1 MKKLIASLTIL
12 VFSFGAYAG
21 DQSDVSITIYNN
33 DLGLVK
39 DVRSLDFKKGLNILD
54 FDQVASRIDA
64 TSVNFRCLD
73 DENIA
78 VLEQNF
84 LYDLVSTEALLKRF
98 LGKNIE
104 VIGEDDKHYK
114 GELLSYDS
122 RNVILSEAGGQVIM
136 VALSKVI
143 DYKFPALPEGLIL
156 KPTLRWQI
164 ESTKSGSKKCEVSY
178 LTGGINWKAD
188 YVAIVSKDDDYLD
201 LSAWV
206 TINNTSGTT
215 YKNAKL
221 KLVAGDVHRVQEPR
235 RPGERRREMA
245 TMAKGAAPQFEEE
258 AFFEYHLYTLN
269 RPATINDKEIK
280 QLSLFPPVQTKVKKV
295 YLFDSQQRYYFRGQ
309 DIKTKI
315 KVNLEFENSEKAGMG
330 MPLPKGKLRVYKED
344 SQKALQFVGE
354 DLIDHTPKD
363 EKVRVYLGNAFDITG
378 SRKVVDREDLGDN
391 HYRESY
397 EIILKNHKDED
408 IVVTVVEHPQGWRE
422 WNVTRNSHDYRKIDN
437 YKIEF
442 DIAVAADGEAKL
454 TYTIQY

>member
-1 MKKLIASLTIL
+1 MKKLIASLAIL
-12 VFSFGAYAG
+12 VLSVGAYAG

-54 FDQVASRIDA
+54 FDQVASKIDA

-73 DENIA
+73 DKNVA

-104 VIGEDDKHYK
+104 VVGEDDKRYK

-122 RNVILSEAGGQVIM
+122 RNVILSETGG
-136 VALSKVI
+136 S
-143 DYKFPALPEGLIL
+143 LPEGLIL

-164 ESTKSGSKKCEVSY
+164 ESAKSGSKKCEVSY

-188 YVAIVSKDDDYLD
+188 YVAVVSKDDDNLD

-215 YKNAKL
+215 YRNAKL
-221 KLVAGDVHRVQEPR
+221 KLVAGDVHRVQGPR
-235 RPGERRREMA
+235 RPGEFRRENIS
-245 TMAKGAAPQFEEE
+245 MAKGGAPQFEEE

-295 YLFDSQQRYYFRGQ
+295 YLFDAQQRYYFRG
-309 DIKTKI
+309 DKAGTKI

-363 EKVRVYLGNAFDITG
+363 EKVRVYLGDAFDITG
-378 SRKVVDREDLGDN
+378 SRKVIDREDLGDN

-397 EIILKNHKDED
+397 EIALKNHKDKD

-422 WNVTRNSHDYRKIDN
+422 WNITRNSQDYRKVDN

-442 DIAVAADGEAKL
+442 DIAVAADGETKL